1 MSQQKA
7 VLSIGLLVSN
17 RIETIQ
23 KCLDSL
29 MPIRKQI
36 PCELIIVD
44 TGCGREVREIAE
56 AYADIMAEFTWCDD
70 FSKAR
75 NESLKYASGEWF
87 LYLDDD
93 EWFEEPDELIAF
105 FQSGEYKKYGY
116 ANYIQR
122 NFADDSGTHYN
133 DSWVTRMIRL
143 EKNTR
148 FKSKIHE
155 YFDPVKGNVIALNS
169 IVEHYGYVYK
179 SEEDKKRHFERN
191 RSL

>member
-1 MSQQKA
+1 MGVNRKK
-7 VLSIGLLVSN
+7 VLLSISLLASN
-17 RIETIQ
+17 RKDTIF

-29 MPIRKQI
+29 KPLRDAISS
-36 PCELIIVD
+36 ELIIVD
-44 TGCGREVREIAE
+44 TGCDEELHQALLK
-56 AYADIMAEFTWCDD
+56 YADIVTRFTWCND

-75 NESLKYASGEWF
+75 NAGLKLAHGEWF

-93 EWFEEPDELIAF
+93 EWFVDLEDMIRF
-105 FQSGEYKKYGY
+105 FQSGAYKKYGY

-148 FKSKIHE
+148 FKRYDST
-155 YFDPVKGNVIALNS
+155 V
-169 IVEHYGYVYK
+169 
-179 SEEDKKRHFERN
+179 
-191 RSL
+191 